1 MTMEFEELLYP
12 SLEDVRSLQEKYCES
27 SESDHLTKEEKDKL
41 YDSQKDKDVRGEG
54 KYKNDLQ
61 EGIWTEW
68 YECKFRDKEDLQMLR
83 SKALIAHV
91 NKLIDE
97 DSEYIKEEEDEDE
110 DLKQFEIDME
120 FTSDDLLNF
129 LMIQRRLRE
138 FNGCMKLVSN
148 YVAGNKEYLSIGYGE
163 NDEVRFKCHYKNDRF
178 DGLFTEWHENGK
190 IQLECNYKDGK
201 LDGHLTRWWDDGE
214 RMLDSDYIDGDL
226 DGDEIFHN
234 LGRGWTRTGP
244 KSL

>member
-1 MTMEFEELLYP
+1 
-12 SLEDVRSLQEKYCES
+12 
-27 SESDHLTKEEKDKL
+27 
-41 YDSQKDKDVRGEG
+41 
-54 KYKNDLQ
+54 
-61 EGIWTEW
+61 
-68 YECKFRDKEDLQMLR
+68 
-83 SKALIAHV
+83 
-91 NKLIDE
+91 
-97 DSEYIKEEEDEDE
+97 
-110 DLKQFEIDME
+110 
-120 FTSDDLLNF
+120 
-129 LMIQRRLRE
+129 MIQRRLRE

-226 DGDEIFHN
+226 DGDEVFHN